1 MADIEIIK
9 VKMDSVEATFIS
21 ANQGQGSRA

>member
-1 MADIEIIK
+1 MAGIEVIK

-21 ANQGQGSRA
+21 ATQGQGSRA